1 MNNAPIDNN
10 APPMNNGPIDNN
22 IPLAQEPTNMPSN
35 NMPTNMPSNNMPT
48 NMPSNNMPTNMPSNN
63 MPSNM
68 PSTGEQA
75 SDIQMGGADEDPDAK
90 PVDAPPVA
98 SDAKPVD
105 APPVDAPPVDAK
117 PVASDAKPVASDAKP
132 VDMTN
137 EIKPPAEELET
148 ITINPDLDETLL
160 QSLVNTTRKLIVELY
175 VACENDFLEGIT
187 LFESI
192 VAVQLAK
199 TTASQIK
206 LLNDISLEYLDE
218 HQV

>member
-1 MNNAPIDNN
+1 
-10 APPMNNGPIDNN
+10 
-22 IPLAQEPTNMPSN
+22 MP
-35 NMPTNMPSNNMPT
+35 
-48 NMPSNNMPTNMPSNN
+48 
-63 MPSNM
+63 PSNM
-68 PSTGEQA
+68 QLTNEQSFDVQVGGLEEEDLDA
-75 SDIQMGGADEDPDAK
+75 PQFSPIMKPAADIMPADMNAK
-90 PVDAPPVA
+90 PADMN
-98 SDAKPVD
+98 AKPAD
-105 APPVDAPPVDAK
+105 MNAK
-117 PVASDAKPVASDAKP
+117 PADATAE
-132 VDMTN
+132 
-137 EIKPPAEELET
+137 EIKPPADELET

-206 LLNDISLEYLDE
+206 LLNDISLDYLDE

>member
-1 MNNAPIDNN
+1 MN
-10 APPMNNGPIDNN
+10 
-22 IPLAQEPTNMPSN
+22 
-35 NMPTNMPSNNMPT
+35 
-48 NMPSNNMPTNMPSNN
+48 
-63 MPSNM
+63 
-68 PSTGEQA
+68 
-75 SDIQMGGADEDPDAK
+75 AK
-90 PVDAPPVA
+90 PADMNANPA
-98 SDAKPVD
+98 DMNAKPAD
-105 APPVDAPPVDAK
+105 MNAK
-117 PVASDAKPVASDAKP
+117 PADATAE
-132 VDMTN
+132 
-137 EIKPPAEELET
+137 EIKPPADELET

-206 LLNDISLEYLDE
+206 LLNDISLDYLDE

>member
-1 MNNAPIDNN
+1 MK
-10 APPMNNGPIDNN
+10 
-22 IPLAQEPTNMPSN
+22 L
-35 NMPTNMPSNNMPT
+35 
-48 NMPSNNMPTNMPSNN
+48 
-63 MPSNM
+63 
-68 PSTGEQA
+68 TGEQP
-75 SDIQMGGADEDPDAK
+75 SDIQVGGAEEDKDPIAK
-90 PVDAPPVA
+90 PVAADV
-98 SDAKPVD
+98 K
-105 APPVDAPPVDAK
+105 PVDAK
-117 PVASDAKPVASDAKP
+117 PVDVKP
-132 VDMTN
+132 VDVDATVD
-137 EIKPPAEELET
+137 ELET

-218 HQV
+218 HQI